1 MPWRGCSR
9 EHASRVPFG
18 FRETRG
24 ARGYPAPPPWLGDCD
39 VDFLLECI
47 GFPPDQDLDVLA
59 RLTLERG
66 EPVAWRG
73 PRGEHMRLALAPG
86 LDLRLDRE
94 EGREFFSLYP
104 HFQSDSR
111 RRIAVLEVREV
122 HDAPYDALLI
132 GTANPLAPASPAF
145 EEESYPLSCVLT
157 DARRLP
163 AEMEPGHVLAVSIAG
178 FAVDV
183 ERVAADLEGA
193 RDPGAMRFEGGGW
206 IAPLGGA
213 HDPGGCVELGLR
225 VLTLQE
231 FENPISGA
239 TVTRIE
245 ADAPGRPL
253 TLFLSP
259 WQLEVDR
266 IPRPEP
272 GTWIVGTFLLS
283 GRVAGG
289 LASPTPRLRR
299 SFG

>member
-1 MPWRGCSR
+1 MRP
-9 EHASRVPFG
+9 AQ
-18 FRETRG
+18 
-24 ARGYPAPPPWLGDCD
+24 AGYPHAPAGLVGCD

-59 RLTLERG
+59 RLTLARG

-73 PRGEHMRLALAPG
+73 PSGEHMRLGLAPG

-104 HFQSDSR
+104 HFQANAR
-111 RRIAVLEVREV
+111 LRIAVDEVRDLP
-122 HDAPYDALLI
+122 DAPYDALLI
-132 GTANPLAPASPAF
+132 GTANPLARSSPAF
-145 EEESYPLSCVLT
+145 EDESYPLSCVLT

-163 AEMEPGHVLAVSIAG
+163 TRLDPGHVLAVSIAG
-178 FAVDV
+178 FAIDV
-183 ERVAADLEGA
+183 ERVVPTLEGA
-193 RDPGAMRFEGGGW
+193 NDHGAMRFEDGGW
-206 IAPLGGA
+206 IAPLGGTL
-213 HDPGGCVELGLR
+213 DPGGCVELALR
-225 VLTLQE
+225 VISLE
-231 FENPISGA
+231 RFENPVSGA
-239 TVTRIE
+239 SVTRIE

-259 WQLEVDR
+259 WQLDVDR

-272 GTWIVGTFLLS
+272 GAWIVGTFLLS

-289 LASPTPRLRR
+289 LASPTGRLRR